1 MTTHTINVVHRVSVH
16 HVIKTKK
23 NTYSFPLASGKQGGF
38 LLDCEGGHIDL
49 QRDVRFIFVAAVPQ
63 PATMGSPWHGNIPDF
78 GAAAK
83 KVFAMSV
90 FLRIF
95 ATSKGEALSRRDL
108 DGVTLRP

>member
-1 MTTHTINVVHRVSVH
+1 MRNGRWNSKDN
-16 HVIKTKK
+16 KT
-23 NTYSFPLASGKQGGF
+23 
-38 LLDCEGGHIDL
+38 
-49 QRDVRFIFVAAVPQ
+49 FVAAVPQ
-63 PATMGSPWHGNIPDF
+63 LTLERGASWHGNIPDF

-95 ATSKGEALSRRDL
+95 ATSKGGALSRRDL